1 MGTLTMI
8 ITARVLF
15 GVDLTDRAD
24 SAGKT
29 IAEGVRGIVAPQN
42 EGFRAG
48 VEEIMD
54 LVATIVDERAAEPG
68 QGSDVISML
77 LESRDD
83 EGNALSREQIHD
95 EVITLL
101 LAGHETTA
109 NGLAWT
115 WVLLMANPW
124 AMDLLQAETRDVLDG
139 GRRLPEARDL
149 AALRYTRMVF
159 EESLRMYPPA
169 WILGRRAL
177 ADDVIGGQAIP
188 AGTVVAIS
196 PYLLHRHP
204 AFWVDPERFDPERFS
219 PDRSASRKPFSYL
232 PFGGG
237 PRLCIGHTMAMV
249 EAQLAIATI
258 ASRYRFEA
266 APGHVVE
273 PERLFVLRP
282 RGGVPALVRRA

>member
-1 MGTLTMI
+1 
-8 ITARVLF
+8 
-15 GVDLTDRAD
+15 
-24 SAGKT
+24 
-29 IAEGVRGIVAPQN
+29 
-42 EGFRAG
+42 
-48 VEEIMD
+48 
-54 LVATIVDERAAEPG
+54 
-68 QGSDVISML
+68 ML

-149 AALRYTRMVF
+149 AVLRYTRMVF

-219 PDRSASRKPFSYL
+219 PDRSASRKPFSCVSDT
-232 PFGGG
+232 PWPWSKPSSRS
-237 PRLCIGHTMAMV
+237 PRSRRGTGSKRH
-249 EAQLAIATI
+249 QATSWNPSACSSCGRAAAFLRSCGEPDR
-258 ASRYRFEA
+258 ASSTWPPDG
-266 APGHVVE
+266 AP
-273 PERLFVLRP
+273 RTSRTS
-282 RGGVPALVRRA
+282 RAVGRS